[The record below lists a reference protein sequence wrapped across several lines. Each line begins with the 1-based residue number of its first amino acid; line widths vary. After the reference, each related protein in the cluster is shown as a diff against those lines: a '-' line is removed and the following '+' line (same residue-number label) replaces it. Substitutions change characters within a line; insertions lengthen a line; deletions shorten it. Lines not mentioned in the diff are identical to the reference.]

1 MKLWLCISLM
11 LWVSTVDAQS
21 IVRGRVQ
28 GADGP
33 IVGVVINEIT
43 RENRILNSTVT
54 DGSGLYNL
62 SVSSLNNAL
71 DVRAK
76 GYTRHIERL
85 LGRTDVDM
93 ELTEY
98 ISLVDEELLAARHR
112 YYDSYKLFSGRN
124 GQRRVP
130 QLVRVE
136 MLNDTLFTLTVP
148 LWATNLSIPYFA
160 GRTMMFA
167 DIMDRPIRMAR
178 NVMEVYAL
186 QGEPE
191 DVLENREKINYYIGN
206 EFPLWSDHTEGMS
219 GTAIPSYHYPQFL
232 LTFGDIQGLLLREK
246 DLYRV
251 LIETAGR
258 DDYWNLY
265 PEPKFGRE
273 LNKIVSKLRR
283 SK

>member
-1 MKLWLCISLM
+1 M
-11 LWVSTVDAQS
+11 LWVSTADAQS

-33 IVGVVINEIT
+33 IAGVVINEIT

-54 DGSGLYNL
+54 DGAGLYNI

-71 DVRAK
+71 SVKAE

-98 ISLVDEELLAARHR
+98 TSLVDEELLAARHR

-136 MLNDTLFTLTVP
+136 MLNDTLFTLTIP
-148 LWATNLSIPYFA
+148 LWVFKVTASSASSTLDIKVTDRFGNVYTE
-160 GRTMMFA
+160 TMT
-167 DIMDRPIRMAR
+167 RPKAFTTDQ
-178 NVMEVYAL
+178 Y
-186 QGEPE
+186 
-191 DVLENREKINYYIGN
+191 
-206 EFPLWSDHTEGMS
+206 
-219 GTAIPSYHYPQFL
+219 
-232 LTFGDIQGLLLREK
+232 
-246 DLYRV
+246 
-251 LIETAGR
+251 
-258 DDYWNLY
+258 
-265 PEPKFGRE
+265 KF
-273 LNKIVSKLRR
+273 
-283 SK
+283 

>member
-1 MKLWLCISLM
+1 M

>member
-1 MKLWLCISLM
+1 MKLWLCIFLM
-11 LWVSTVDAQS
+11 LWASSVDAQS

-33 IVGVVINEIT
+33 IAGAVINEIT

-54 DGSGLYNL
+54 DGAGLYNI
-62 SVSSLNNAL
+62 SVSNLNNAL
-71 DVRAK
+71 GVKAE

-85 LGRTDVDM
+85 LGRTDVDI

-98 ISLVDEELLAARHR
+98 TSLVDEELLAARHR

-136 MLNDTLFTLTVP
+136 MLNDTLFTLTIP

-160 GRTMMFA
+160 GRNLMFA
-167 DIMDRPIRMAR
+167 DVMDRPLLTAR

-186 QGEPE
+186 PGEPE
-191 DVLENREKINYYIGN
+191 EVLNSRETINYYIGN
-206 EFPLWSDHTEGMS
+206 EFPLWSEHAEGMS
-219 GTAIPSYHYPQFL
+219 GTATPSYHYPQFL
-232 LTFGDIQGLLLREK
+232 LSFADIQSLLPREN

-251 LIETAGR
+251 LIETAER

-265 PEPKFGRE
+265 PEPKFGSE
-273 LNKIVSKLRR
+273 LNKIISKLRR